1 MNVFERMLVA
11 GALAGVL
18 ASAACGGNAAKTP
31 PPPPAPVVVGK
42 VVRRTVAVS
51 LHAIGNVESLASVAL
66 RSRVAGQ
73 LLEAHIARGADV
85 TRGQVLFTIDPA
97 PFRIAVAQ
105 AEGQL
110 ARDEALLKKA
120 QDDVARYEKLV
131 AKEYVTREQYESA
144 TSQAAAL
151 AATIQSDRAS
161 VEDAKLNLSYC
172 TITAP
177 IDGRAGNITVDA
189 GNLVKANDD
198 TPLVTI
204 LQIRPVYVGFS
215 LPEKYLAEV
224 RARSGEHRLEV
235 RAHSRGQTGEG
246 EAGALTFIDNAV
258 DMTTGTIKL
267 KAQFANEDRS
277 LWPGEFVEVELR
289 VSEEAD
295 AVVAP
300 TTAIQVGQQG
310 SFVFV
315 VDADGTAQLRPVT
328 VARSI
333 GDESV
338 IASGL
343 KGGETVI
350 TDGQIRV
357 VPGAKV
363 DVQTPAPAP
372 APAAGTS

>member
-1 MNVFERMLVA
+1 MIVLERTLAA
-11 GALAGVL
+11 GVLAGVL
-18 ASAACGGNAAKTP
+18 ASTGCGGNAAKTP
-31 PPPPAPVVVGK
+31 AVPAPAPVVVGH
-42 VVRRTVAVS
+42 VVRRTVPVS
-51 LHAIGNVESLASVAL
+51 LRAIGNVESLQSVAL

-73 LLEAHIARGADV
+73 LLDVHVARGADV
-85 TRGQVLFTIDPA
+85 VRGQILFTIDPA
-97 PFRIAVAQ
+97 PFRIAVDQ
-105 AEGQL
+105 AEAQL

-151 AATIQSDRAS
+151 TATIRSDQAT
-161 VEDAKLNLSYC
+161 VDDAKLNLSYC
-172 TITAP
+172 TIRAP
-177 IDGRAGNITVDA
+177 IDGRAGNINVDA

-215 LPEKYLAEV
+215 IPEKYLADV
-224 RARSGEHRLEV
+224 RARAAAKRLEV
-235 RAHSRGQTGEG
+235 LAHARGEQGEG
-246 EAGALTFIDNAV
+246 HPGALTFIDNAV

-267 KAQFANEDRS
+267 KAQFENDDRV
-277 LWPGEFVEVELR
+277 LWPGQFVEVELR
-289 VSEEAD
+289 ISEQAD

-315 VDADGTAQLRPVT
+315 VAADGTAQVRPVT
-328 VARSI
+328 VSRSI
-333 GDESV
+333 GEESV

-343 KGGETVI
+343 EGGETVI

-363 DVQTPAPAP
+363 EVQAPAK
-372 APAAGTS
+372 S